1 LTHREAAIE
10 TEAPR
15 DLSAIFIGDRE
26 RAPTT

>member
-26 RAPTT
+26 RASIT